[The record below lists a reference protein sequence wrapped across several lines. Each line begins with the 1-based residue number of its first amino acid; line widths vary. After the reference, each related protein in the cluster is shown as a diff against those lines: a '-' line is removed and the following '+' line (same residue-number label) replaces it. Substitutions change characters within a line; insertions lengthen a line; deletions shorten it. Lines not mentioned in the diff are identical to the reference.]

1 MDYNPINYRYITYNV
16 RPPATISKLVNITP
30 MSRTG
35 LWYANNELVFLWFM
49 VLITYM
55 DPMGNM
61 NINEH
66 PQKIPTTHFTP
77 LLMVNYH

>member
-1 MDYNPINYRYITYNV
+1 
-16 RPPATISKLVNITP
+16 

-66 PQKIPTTHFTP
+66 PPENPNDSFYPFVNGELSLTTWI
-77 LLMVNYH
+77 LWVYIRRS